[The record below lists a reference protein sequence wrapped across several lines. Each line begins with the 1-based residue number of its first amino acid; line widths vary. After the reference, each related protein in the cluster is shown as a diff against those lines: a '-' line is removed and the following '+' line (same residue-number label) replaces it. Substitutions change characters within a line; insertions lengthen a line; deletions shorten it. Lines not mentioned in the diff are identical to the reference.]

1 MGSEYIEM
9 KDGHSIIDI
18 IERIDKPESVESEAT
33 KVLREVDKSGVI
45 IALRKWLHR
54 DAD

>member
-1 MGSEYIEM
+1 MGNEDI
-9 KDGHSIIDI
+9 KAHRSIIDIDI

-45 IALRKWLHR
+45 ITLRKWLHE